1 METIKE
7 LSVVAAIML
16 AMDALWLAGNNAYHR
31 QVFAALQGQ
40 PLQVRWIPAAAV
52 YVLMIVGVWFFAVSP
67 TTEWST
73 ADATRGNAVITAASR
88 GAFLGAVMYGLY
100 DLTNYATLVH
110 YPLRYMLTD
119 MAWGIFLCAVVA
131 GGARWIL
138 NNVN

>member
-16 AMDALWLAGNNAYHR
+16 AMDALWLTGNSAYHR

-40 PLQVRWIPAAAV
+40 PLVVRWLPAAAV
-52 YVLMIVGVWFFAVSP
+52 YALMIVGVWFFAVAP
-67 TTEWST
+67 TVDWT
-73 ADATRGNAVITAASR
+73 TAAGR

-110 YPLRYMLTD
+110 YPLRYTLTD

-138 NNVN
+138 G

>member
-1 METIKE
+1 MSSTLTTIKE

-40 PLQVRWIPAAAV
+40 PLSVRWIPAAAV
-52 YVLMIVGVWFFAVSP
+52 YVLMIVGVWFFAVAP
-67 TTEWST
+67 TIEW
-73 ADATRGNAVITAASR
+73 ITAAGR
-88 GAFLGAVMYGLY
+88 GALMGAVMYGLY

-119 MAWGIFLCAVVA
+119 MAWGIFLCTVVA

-138 NNVN
+138 NTI